1 MILMKQQIPNNSC
14 LPKAR
19 RIKQS
24 QAVGVINKLELQ
36 KHVGR
41 KSIERLT
48 IKQSPKYVASDKRIF
63 KYSISTIQIFNIVPL
78 FYILI

>member
-1 MILMKQQIPNNSC
+1 MILVKQQILSNSC

-24 QAVGVINKLELQ
+24 KAVGVINKLELQ

-41 KSIERLT
+41 KSIKRLQAIT
-48 IKQSPKYVASDKRIF
+48 
-63 KYSISTIQIFNIVPL
+63 
-78 FYILI
+78 

>member
-1 MILMKQQIPNNSC
+1 MILVKQQIPSNSC

-24 QAVGVINKLELQ
+24 KAVGVINKLELQ

-41 KSIERLT
+41 KSIKRLQAIT
-48 IKQSPKYVASDKRIF
+48 
-63 KYSISTIQIFNIVPL
+63 
-78 FYILI
+78 